1 MNHKKPTWKNYCIYF
16 ILIYVCIAIA
26 IFSAYIPVIQSLSGE
41 LHDKFLRDRISYAL
55 MAGLMFSIIACTATY
70 FTMYPIHLKRPP
82 RKQAL
87 AFWAF
92 APYTMIILFF
102 TYAFVQFANMDITDL
117 SDRNEHPFIRI
128 DPDIERLTIQADLNY
143 FIIAAL
149 IGYALLFA
157 YKGFRKHFVLIVT
170 ESFSDNT
177 STPQA
182 AERIELSNQSN
193 DELIDEAQKLAN
205 TFAEPKPVNPNAP
218 TVEIDFYAFVYGE
231 GFDYVIFNEGF
242 TTPFL
247 FDEDDTIDTLHEGMY
262 LHINKALYI
271 RFDQIM
277 MLDLEQRYIVIAP
290 PLMKIFKAVN
300 RESVKK
306 KIASY
311 RYPGKPNG
319 YYRIDPTLIAKLKKK
334 IEHISS
340 SR

>member
-1 MNHKKPTWKNYCIYF
+1 M
-16 ILIYVCIAIA
+16 YVCIAIA
-26 IFSAYIPVIQSLSGE
+26 IFSAFIPVIQSLSGE

-55 MAGLMFSIIACTATY
+55 MAGLIFSIIACTATY
-70 FTMYPIHLKRPP
+70 FTMYPIYLKRPP

-92 APYTMIILFF
+92 APYTLIILFL
-102 TYAFVQFANMDITDL
+102 TYAFAQFANMDLTDL

-143 FIIAAL
+143 FIVAAL
-149 IGYALLFA
+149 IGYALLFI
-157 YKGFRKHFVLIVT
+157 YKGFRKHFTLIAMDFLPAQ
-170 ESFSDNT
+170 S

-182 AERIELSNQSN
+182 AKPVELSDHST
-193 DELIDEAQKLAN
+193 DTLLDEAQKLAS
-205 TFAEPKPVNPNAP
+205 TFANPKPVDPNAP

-231 GFDYVIFNEGF
+231 GFDYVVFNEGF

-277 MLDLEQRYIVIAP
+277 MIDLEQRYIVIAP

-300 RESVKK
+300 HEGVKK

-334 IEHISS
+334 IERISS
-340 SR
+340 